1 MVIIHCHVS
10 FLEGNSCFK
19 WDLILASS
27 MIFNRRESRLP
38 SSRANAKPSGK
49 WIRETYWVINGI
61 FWGSVIVWWG
71 NRHGC
76 PKNISSP
83 FKIWASIG
91 NWYIYLEPYVWPL
104 FLKVNPWKQGLF
116 TPSKTRGPHQRV
128 PGNTIIKWILE
139 GGPLPFISTSRF
151 ITPLSGVIISPQEN
165 QLFFSHL

>member
-1 MVIIHCHVS
+1 MLVFWRVIPVS
-10 FLEGNSCFK
+10 NETWFWPPVWFSIAVKVAFPHQGLMRSLLGNEFVK
-19 WDLILASS
+19 NTESS
-27 MIFNRRESRLP
+27 MAFFGGPLLF
-38 SSRANAKPSGK
+38 GG
-49 WIRETYWVINGI
+49 ETDMGVQ
-61 FWGSVIVWWG
+61 
-71 NRHGC
+71 
-76 PKNISSP
+76 KISSP